1 MISFPFKSM
10 RSGQRDI
17 ADAVEKTVRERGK
30 LIIQASTGMG
40 KTAAVLYAAV
50 KAAKENNLKVLF
62 LTAKHTHQN
71 IVYDTMKRINDSS
84 SEKISFAGINGKRS
98 MCLFEN
104 SVEPSLFIEFCRAVR
119 EQNMCDFY
127 SNTFTK
133 SKDVKPAA
141 IEALSGNISDPKS
154 VMETAKEFELCPYEL
169 SLLNAKQSTVVVAN
183 YSHAFDPS
191 IALGFTIRTGID
203 PASTVL
209 VVDEAHN
216 LPAKILDMN
225 SFSISQRNLEKAY
238 SEANIAGYNDIAV
251 KVDRIIAEIR
261 KATNESAVDIRDI
274 FSEADLDKM
283 EDIVKFHEKGYNIPA
298 AFILK
303 NFTEKL
309 LSAKEEDI
317 IYVSID
323 EKGRRINVNSLDPAI
338 YSQGVIDSFYSTILM
353 SGTFR
358 PIEMFSNLLGLEG
371 HESLEVKGDAVSDN
385 RLMVIDREVTSRFS
399 SREEQYSRIADS
411 INDIMEKAKYNMIF
425 FFPSYSFMER
435 IYPLINEKGRV
446 IKEEQKMERERKNEI
461 MEKLSLSSS
470 VLFAVMNGNFSESI
484 GIKNNMIKLIG
495 IVGVPFEPPSIKLR
509 AMQIYYDKKMGN
521 GFEYAQ
527 VLPTMIKVMQA
538 AGRGIRSKNDKCAI
552 VLMDSR
558 YDTPIF
564 KKYLPNDT
572 IAVDSDPI
580 SVIREKGFA

>member
-1 MISFPFKSM
+1 MVSFPFKSM
-10 RSGQRDI
+10 RSGQGDI
-17 ADAVEKTVRERGK
+17 ADAVEDTIKKKGK

-71 IVYDTMKRINDSS
+71 IVYDTMRRMNDSS
-84 SEKISFAGINGKRS
+84 PEKIGFAGINGKRS

-104 SVEPSLFIEFCRAVR
+104 SVDPSLFIEFCRAVR

-133 SKDVKPAA
+133 NKDVKPAV

-154 VMETAKEFELCPYEL
+154 VMETARAFELCPYEL

-183 YSHAFDPS
+183 YSHAFDQS
-191 IALGFTIRTGID
+191 IALGFTMRAGID
-203 PASTVL
+203 PENTIL

-238 SEANIAGYNDIAV
+238 SEANMAGYNDIAV
-251 KVDRIIAEIR
+251 KIDRIIAEIR
-261 KATNESAVDIRDI
+261 NVTMEKAVDIRGI
-274 FSEADLDKM
+274 FNEADLDKM

-298 AFILK
+298 AFMLK

-309 LSAKEEDI
+309 LSSKVDSI
-317 IYVSID
+317 IYVSIE
-323 EKGRRINVNSLDPAI
+323 EKGRRINVNSLDPAD

-358 PIEMFSNLLGLEG
+358 PIDMFANLLGLEN
-371 HESLEVKGDAVSDN
+371 HESLEVKGDAVNGN
-385 RLMVIDREVTSRFS
+385 RLVIIDKEVTSRFS
-399 SREEQYSRIADS
+399 SREEQYSKIAES
-411 INDIMEKAKYNMIF
+411 INNILEKAKYNMIF
-425 FFPSYSFMER
+425 FFPSYFFMDR
-435 IYPLINEKGRV
+435 IYPLINEKERI
-446 IKEEQKMERERKNEI
+446 IKEEQKMEREKKNEI
-461 MEKLSLSSS
+461 MEKLSFSSS
-470 VLFAVMNGNFSESI
+470 VLFAVINGNFSESI
-484 GIKNNMIKLIG
+484 GIKNNMLKLIG
-495 IVGVPFEPPSIKLR
+495 IVGVPFEPPSIKLK
-509 AMQIYYDKKMGN
+509 AMQLYYDKKMGS

-538 AGRGIRSKNDKCAI
+538 AGRGIRSKDDRCAI

-572 IAVDSDPI
+572 VAVDSDPI
-580 SVIREKGFA
+580 SVIRENGFV

>member
-1 MISFPFKSM
+1 MILFPFKSM
-10 RSGQRDI
+10 RSGQKEI
-17 ADAVEKTVRERGK
+17 ADAIEKTVKERGK

>member
-10 RSGQRDI
+10 RSGQREI
-17 ADAVEKTVRERGK
+17 VEAVEKTVKERGK

-50 KAAKENNLKVLF
+50 NAAKEHNLKVLF

-71 IVYDTMKRINDSS
+71 IVYDTLRRINDSS
-84 SEKISFAGINGKRS
+84 SEKIGFAGINGKRS

-133 SKDVKPAA
+133 NKDVKPAV
-141 IEALSGNISDPKS
+141 IEALSEKISDPKS
-154 VMETAKEFELCPYEL
+154 VMETARAFELCPYEL

-203 PASTVL
+203 PGNTIL
-209 VVDEAHN
+209 IVDEAHN

-238 SEANIAGYNDIAV
+238 SEANLAGYNDIAV
-251 KVDRIIAEIR
+251 KIDKIVAEIR
-261 KATNESAVDIRDI
+261 KVTRENVVDIRGI
-274 FSEADLDKM
+274 FNEADLEKM

-298 AFILK
+298 AFMLK

-309 LSAKEEDI
+309 LSAKDDDI
-317 IYVSID
+317 IYISID
-323 EKGRRINVNSLDPAI
+323 EKGRRINVNSLDPAD

-358 PIEMFSNLLGLEG
+358 PMDMFANLLGLKG
-371 HESLEVKGDAVSDN
+371 HESLEVDGDSANDN
-385 RLMVIDREVTSRFS
+385 RLIIIDKEVTSRFS

-411 INDIMEKAKYNMIF
+411 INEMMEKAKYNMIF
-425 FFPSYSFMER
+425 FFPSYYFMDR
-435 IYPLINEKGRV
+435 IYPLAKEKGRI
-446 IKEEQKMERERKNEI
+446 IKEEQSMERERKNEI
-461 MEKLSLSSS
+461 MEKLSFSSS

-495 IVGVPFEPPSIKLR
+495 IVGVPFEPPSIKLK
-509 AMQIYYDKKMGN
+509 AMQIYYDKKMGS

-558 YDTPIF
+558 YDTPVF
-564 KKYLPNDT
+564 KKYLPSDT
-572 IAVDSDPI
+572 VAVDRDPI
-580 SVIREKGFA
+580 KIIREKGFA

>member
-10 RSGQRDI
+10 RSGQREI
-17 ADAVEKTVRERGK
+17 AEAVENAVKRRGK
-30 LIIQASTGMG
+30 LVIQASTGMG
-40 KTAAVLYAAV
+40 KTAAVLYSAV

-62 LTAKHTHQN
+62 LTARHTHQN
-71 IVYDTMKRINDSS
+71 IVYDTMKKINHSS
-84 SEKISFAGINGKRS
+84 SENIGFAGINGKRS

-104 SVEPSLFIEFCRAVR
+104 SVEPSLFIEFCKAVR
-119 EQNMCDFY
+119 EQDMCDFY

-133 SKDVKPAA
+133 NKDVKPAV

-154 VMETAKEFELCPYEL
+154 VMETARTFELCPYEL

-203 PASTVL
+203 PGNTIL
-209 VVDEAHN
+209 IVDEAHN

-251 KVDRIIAEIR
+251 KIDKIIAEIR
-261 KATNESAVDIRDI
+261 NVTRENTIDIRGI

-309 LSAKEEDI
+309 LSAKEDDI
-317 IYVSID
+317 VYVSID
-323 EKGRRINVNSLDPAI
+323 EKGRRVNVNSLDPAI

-353 SGTFR
+353 SGTLR
-358 PIEMFSNLLGLEG
+358 PVEMFANLLGLEG
-371 HESLEVKGDAVSDN
+371 HESLEVKGDAVNGN
-385 RLMVIDREVTSRFS
+385 RLMIIDKEVTSRFS
-399 SREEQYSRIADS
+399 SREEQYSKIADS
-411 INDIMEKAKYNMIF
+411 INDMMKKVRYNMIF
-425 FFPSYSFMER
+425 FFPSYSFMDR
-435 IYPLINEKGRV
+435 VYPLINEKSRV
-446 IKEEQKMERERKNEI
+446 IKEEQRMERERKSEI

-470 VLFAVMNGNFSESI
+470 ILFAVMNGNFSESI
-484 GIKNNMIKLIG
+484 GISNNMVKLIG
-495 IVGVPFEPPSIKLR
+495 IVGVPFEPPSIKLK

-527 VLPTMIKVMQA
+527 VLPAMIKVMQA

-564 KKYLPNDT
+564 KKYLPNDV
-572 IAVDSDPI
+572 IAVDGDPI
-580 SVIREKGFA
+580 SLIREKGFA

>member
-1 MISFPFKSM
+1 MVSFPFKSM
-10 RSGQRDI
+10 RSGQGDI
-17 ADAVEKTVRERGK
+17 ADAVENTIKKKGK

-71 IVYDTMKRINDSS
+71 IVYDTMRRINDSS
-84 SEKISFAGINGKRS
+84 PEKIGFAGINGKRS

-104 SVEPSLFIEFCRAVR
+104 SVDPSLFIEFCRAVR

-133 SKDVKPAA
+133 NKDVKPAV

-154 VMETAKEFELCPYEL
+154 VMETARAFELCPYEL

-183 YSHAFDPS
+183 YSHAFDQS
-191 IALGFTIRTGID
+191 IALGFTMRAGID
-203 PASTVL
+203 PENTIL

-238 SEANIAGYNDIAV
+238 SEANMAGYNDIAV
-251 KVDRIIAEIR
+251 KIDRIIAEIR
-261 KATNESAVDIRDI
+261 NVTMEKAVDIRGI
-274 FSEADLDKM
+274 FNEADLDKM

-298 AFILK
+298 AFMLK

-309 LSAKEEDI
+309 LSSKVDSI
-317 IYVSID
+317 IYVSIE
-323 EKGRRINVNSLDPAI
+323 EKGRRINVNSLDPAD

-358 PIEMFSNLLGLEG
+358 PIDMFANLLGLEN
-371 HESLEVKGDAVSDN
+371 HESLEVKGDAVNGN
-385 RLMVIDREVTSRFS
+385 RLIIIDKEVTSRFS
-399 SREEQYSRIADS
+399 SREEQYSKIAES
-411 INDIMEKAKYNMIF
+411 INNILEKAKYNMIF
-425 FFPSYSFMER
+425 FFPSYFFMDR
-435 IYPLINEKGRV
+435 IYPLINEKERI
-446 IKEEQKMERERKNEI
+446 IKEEQKMEREKKNEI
-461 MEKLSLSSS
+461 MEKLSFSSS
-470 VLFAVMNGNFSESI
+470 VLFAVINGNFSESI
-484 GIKNNMIKLIG
+484 GIKNNMLKLIG
-495 IVGVPFEPPSIKLR
+495 IVGVPFEPPSIKLK
-509 AMQIYYDKKMGN
+509 AMQLYYDKKMGS

-538 AGRGIRSKNDKCAI
+538 AGRGIRSKDDRCAI

-572 IAVDSDPI
+572 VAVDSDPI
-580 SVIREKGFA
+580 SVIRENGFV

>member
-1 MISFPFKSM
+1 M
-10 RSGQRDI
+10 RSGQKEI
-17 ADAVEKTVRERGK
+17 AEAVEKTIKERGK

-50 KAAKENNLKVLF
+50 KAARENNLKVLF

-84 SEKISFAGINGKRS
+84 SESIGFAGINGKRS

-133 SKDVKPAA
+133 NKDVKPAV
-141 IEALSGNISDPKS
+141 IQALSGNISDPKS
-154 VMETAKEFELCPYEL
+154 VMETARDFELCPYEL

-183 YSHAFDPS
+183 YSHAFNSS

-203 PASTVL
+203 PGNTIL
-209 VVDEAHN
+209 IVDEAHN

-238 SEANIAGYNDIAV
+238 SEANLAGYNDIAL
-251 KVDRIIAEIR
+251 KIDKIIAEIR
-261 KATNESAVDIRDI
+261 SVTMESAVDIKGI

-283 EDIVKFHEKGYNIPA
+283 DDIVKFHEKGYNIPA
-298 AFILK
+298 SFILK

-309 LSAKEEDI
+309 LSSKEEDI

-323 EKGRRINVNSLDPAI
+323 EKGRKINVNSLDPAD

-358 PIEMFSNLLGLEG
+358 PIEMFSNLLGLKN
-371 HESLEVKGDAVSDN
+371 HESLEVKGDAVNDN
-385 RLMVIDREVTSRFS
+385 RLMLIDKEVTSRFS

-411 INDIMEKAKYNMIF
+411 INNIMEKARYNMIF

-435 IYPLINEKGRV
+435 VYSLIDEKGRI
-446 IKEEQKMERERKNEI
+446 IKEEQKMERERKTEI
-461 MEKLSLSSS
+461 IEKLSLSSS

-509 AMQIYYDKKMGN
+509 AMQLYYDKKTGS

-538 AGRGIRSKNDKCAI
+538 AGRGIRSKSDKCAI
-552 VLMDSR
+552 LLMDSR
-558 YDTPIF
+558 YDTPLF
-564 KKYLPNDT
+564 RKYLPNDIIT
-572 IAVDSDPI
+572 VDSDPI